1 MKTSLACTLLPV
13 VIATFAC
20 TAKDRAL
27 NYRQDPNANELR
39 GFSSAL
45 SSVKEPEFCS
55 PLPSDIE
62 RYRFLWVRTFHP
74 TVMIEVTI
82 RESNEM
88 YASYKATNGKG
99 GYGHGELEEKT
110 TRDLMVELADG
121 DQDLIEGIIEVF
133 REETEAE
140 FWNLPYELDDGS
152 IVLDGATWTIEGRR
166 DGQCHVVTRLSPEV
180 GNEFRRLAEK
190 LMKLSGKRFYYDEVY

>member
-1 MKTSLACTLLPV
+1 
-13 VIATFAC
+13 
-20 TAKDRAL
+20 
-27 NYRQDPNANELR
+27 
-39 GFSSAL
+39 
-45 SSVKEPEFCS
+45 
-55 PLPSDIE
+55 
-62 RYRFLWVRTFHP
+62 
-74 TVMIEVTI
+74 MIEVTI